1 MWNDVDYVSQCACCE
16 YHAEPQKSKTRLAR
30 CQRNS
35 RSGDVRA
42 HENHW
47 EVSSDDGRHAHLP
60 VGPIRCAVEELQ
72 VCHSQFPAK
81 KLKNE
86 KLRLK
91 TGKNG

>member
-1 MWNDVDYVSQCACCE
+1 MRLLRIPRRTQKIENQAGSLSKKFNNEDVA
-16 YHAEPQKSKTRLAR
+16 
-30 CQRNS
+30 
-35 RSGDVRA
+35 A

-47 EVSSDDGRHAHLP
+47 EVSSDDGRHADLA

-86 KLRLK
+86 KLWLK
-91 TGKNG
+91 MGKNG